1 MRNDLTCAVA
11 RDLLPSYVEGLTAEE
26 TGQAVERHLRSCPDC
41 AAKHAAM
48 VDPEL
53 AAKLAEERRELDYLK
68 RVKRRSRFRILAAVV
83 CTVLVIAGGFA
94 AKIFLIGT
102 PIQPQTY
109 ALRHYVDEENVLHL
123 VIDCTASGMAYYGWD
138 IDRGE
143 DGLVEI
149 FGRTVTV
156 SPVHKEGWGRLTVPL
171 EGVREV
177 RLCGDVVY
185 QDGVVVGNA
194 AMQRYKARTPYV
206 GDAPAL
212 GWVAE
217 AVGLDGQNW
226 SYTTKLQT
234 GERPY
239 RWTLKFQDHWG
250 DTSAGKW
257 MRYYYGP
264 QMLALVDNLDEVGW
278 TYTTATSSG
287 KTFCEGV
294 LTLEEADA
302 HLAELLERSGLDGRW
317 KELKSVKDFAA
328 TPAGMQVLYDL
339 LWEDL
344 ETIFN
349 SRMWIETVPSESAP
363 DGADFLGT

>member
-1 MRNDLTCAVA
+1 MRNDLTCAVV
-11 RDLLPSYVEGLTAEE
+11 RDLLPNYVEGLTSEE

-41 AAKHAAM
+41 AAKQAAM
-48 VDPEL
+48 VGPEL
-53 AAKLAEERRELDYLK
+53 ASRLEEERRELDYLK
-68 RVKRRSRFRILAAVV
+68 QVKRRSRFRLVAAVV

-123 VIDCTASGMAYYGWD
+123 MIDCVNSGMAYYGWETD
-138 IDRGE
+138 E
-143 DGLVEI
+143 ENGLVEI

-156 SPVHKEGWGRLTVPL
+156 SPFHDEGWGRLTVPL

-185 QDGVVVGNA
+185 QDGVVVTSA
-194 AMQRYKARTPYV
+194 AMHRYEARTPYA

-212 GWVAE
+212 GRVAE
-217 AVGLDGQNW
+217 AVGLDDQTWG
-226 SYTTKLQT
+226 YTTELT
-234 GERPY
+234 TSARPY
-239 RWTLKFQDHWG
+239 RWTINFQSHWG
-250 DTSAGKW
+250 DTSADVF

-264 QMLALVDNLDEVGW
+264 QILALVDNLDEVGW

-302 HLAELLERSGLDGRW
+302 HLITILAQSDCGEQW
-317 KELKSVKDFAA
+317 KALKSVKDFAA

-339 LWEDL
+339 VREDL
-344 ETIFN
+344 
-349 SRMWIETVPSESAP
+349 SVQVAP
-363 DGADFLGT
+363 VF

>member
-1 MRNDLTCAVA
+1 MKNDLTCAVV
-11 RDLLPSYVEGLTAEE
+11 RDLLPVCAEGLAEE
-26 TGQAVERHLRSCPDC
+26 ETVQAVERHLRSCPDC
-41 AAKHAAM
+41 AAKQAAM
-48 VDPEL
+48 VGPEL
-53 AAKLAEERRELDYLK
+53 AAKLWEERRELDYLK

-83 CTVLVIAGGFA
+83 CTALVIAGGFA

-123 VIDCTASGMAYYGWD
+123 IIDCTASGMAYYGWD

-149 FGRTVTV
+149 FGRAVTV
-156 SPVHKEGWGRLTVPL
+156 SPVHEEGWGRLTVPL
-171 EGVREV
+171 EGVQEV

-185 QDGVVVGNA
+185 QDGVVVSNA
-194 AMQRYKARTPYV
+194 ATQRYKARTPYV
-206 GDAPAL
+206 GEAPAL
-212 GWVAE
+212 GRVAE

-226 SYTTKLQT
+226 NYTTELHT
-234 GERPY
+234 GEQPY
-239 RWTLKFQDHWG
+239 RWTLKFQNHWG

-278 TYTTATSSG
+278 SYTTATSSG
-287 KTFCEGV
+287 KTFCQDV

-302 HLAELLERSGLDGRW
+302 YLAELLAQSSCGAQW
-317 KELKSVKDFAA
+317 KALKSVKDFAA
-328 TPAGMQVLYDL
+328 TPAGIQVLYDL
-339 LWEDL
+339 LEESL
-344 ETIFN
+344 SFQLTSIF
-349 SRMWIETVPSESAP
+349 ES
-363 DGADFLGT
+363 

>member
-11 RDLLPSYVEGLTAEE
+11 RDLLPSYVEGLTSEE

-41 AAKHAAM
+41 AARHAAM
-48 VDPEL
+48 VGPEL
-53 AAKLAEERRELDYLK
+53 AAKLEEERRELDYLK
-68 RVKRRSRFRILAAVV
+68 RVKRRSRARILAAVV

-109 ALRHYVDEENVLHL
+109 ALRQYVDEENVLHL
-123 VIDCTASGMAYYGWD
+123 VIDCVNSAWAYHGWKT
-138 IDRGE
+138 E
-143 DGLVEI
+143 EADGVVEI
-149 FGRTVTV
+149 SGRSVTV
-156 SPVHKEGWGRLTVPL
+156 SPIHDEGWGRLTVPL

-185 QDGVVVGNA
+185 QDGVVISAA
-194 AMQRYKARTPYV
+194 AMHRYEARTPYV

-212 GWVAE
+212 GRVAE
-217 AVGLDGQNW
+217 AVGLDAQW
-226 SYTTKLQT
+226 SYTTELTT

-239 RWTLKFQDHWG
+239 RWTFKFQNHWG
-250 DTSAGKW
+250 DTSADGW
-257 MRYYYGP
+257 MRCYYGP

-278 TYTTATSSG
+278 TYTTVTSSG
-287 KTFCEGV
+287 KTFCQGV

-302 HLAELLERSGLDGRW
+302 YLAELLAKSDCDQRW

-328 TPAGMQVLYDL
+328 TPAGTQVLYDL
-339 LWEDL
+339 LWEGL
-344 ETIFN
+344 SSSTAPIFG
-349 SRMWIETVPSESAP
+349 P
-363 DGADFLGT
+363 

>member
-1 MRNDLTCAVA
+1 MKNDLTCAVV
-11 RDLLPSYVEGLTAEE
+11 RDLLPSCVENLAAAE
-26 TGQAVERHLRSCPDC
+26 TVQAVERHLAACPDC
-41 AAKHAAM
+41 AARHAAM

-53 AAKLAEERRELDYLK
+53 AAKLEEERRELDYLR

-109 ALRHYVDEENVLHL
+109 ALRHYMDEENVLHL
-123 VIDCTASGMAYYGWD
+123 IIDCVNSAWAYHGWKT
-138 IDRGE
+138 E
-143 DGLVEI
+143 ETDGVVEI
-149 FGRTVTV
+149 SGRSVTV
-156 SPVHKEGWGRLTVPL
+156 SPVHKEGWGRLKVPL

-185 QDGVVVGNA
+185 QDGVVVGSA
-194 AMQRYKARTPYV
+194 AMHRYGARTPYV
-206 GDAPAL
+206 GEAPAL
-212 GWVAE
+212 GRVAE
-217 AVGLDGQNW
+217 AVGLDAQW
-226 SYTTKLQT
+226 SYTTELAT
-234 GERPY
+234 GQRPY
-239 RWTLKFQDHWG
+239 RWTIKFQDHWG
-250 DTSAGKW
+250 DTSAGEW

-302 HLAELLERSGLDGRW
+302 HLAELLEGSSLDGRW

-344 ETIFN
+344 ETVFN
-349 SRMWIETVPSESAP
+349 SRTWIETVPSESSP
-363 DGADFLGT
+363 DGPDFLET

>member
-1 MRNDLTCAVA
+1 M
-11 RDLLPSYVEGLTAEE
+11 
-26 TGQAVERHLRSCPDC
+26 
-41 AAKHAAM
+41 
-48 VDPEL
+48 
-53 AAKLAEERRELDYLK
+53 K
-68 RVKRRSRFRILAAVV
+68 RVKRRSWFRILAAVV

-123 VIDCTASGMAYYGWD
+123 IIDCVNSAWAYHGWKT
-138 IDRGE
+138 E
-143 DGLVEI
+143 ETDGVVEI
-149 FGRTVTV
+149 SGRSVTV
-156 SPVHKEGWGRLTVPL
+156 SPVHKEGWGRLKVPL

-185 QDGVVVGNA
+185 QDGVVVGSA
-194 AMQRYKARTPYV
+194 AMHRYGARTPYV
-206 GDAPAL
+206 GEAPAL
-212 GWVAE
+212 GRVAE
-217 AVGLDGQNW
+217 AVGLDAQW
-226 SYTTKLQT
+226 SYTTELAT
-234 GERPY
+234 GQRPY
-239 RWTLKFQDHWG
+239 RWTIKFQDHWG
-250 DTSAGKW
+250 DTSAGEW

-302 HLAELLERSGLDGRW
+302 HLAELLEGSSLDGRW
-317 KELKSVKDFAA
+317 KELKSVRDFAA

-344 ETIFN
+344 ETVFN
-349 SRMWIETVPSESAP
+349 SRTWIETVPSESSP
-363 DGADFLGT
+363 DGPDFLET

>member
-48 VDPEL
+48 VGPEL
-53 AAKLAEERRELDYLK
+53 AARLAEERRELDYLK

-123 VIDCTASGMAYYGWD
+123 IIDCTASGMAYYGWD
-138 IDRGE
+138 IERGE

-149 FGRTVTV
+149 FGRAVTV
-156 SPVHKEGWGRLTVPL
+156 SPIHDEGWGRLKVPL
-171 EGVREV
+171 EGVREI

-185 QDGVVVGNA
+185 QDGVVVGST

-206 GDAPAL
+206 GEAPAL
-212 GWVAE
+212 GRVAE
-217 AVGLDGQNW
+217 AIGLDETSWG
-226 SYTTKLQT
+226 YTTELQT

-239 RWTLKFQDHWG
+239 RWTLKFQNHWG

-294 LTLEEADA
+294 LTLEEADG
-302 HLAELLERSGLDGRW
+302 HLAELLEESDLDGRW

-328 TPAGMQVLYDL
+328 SPAGMQVLYDL

-344 ETIFN
+344 ETVFN
-349 SRMWIETVPSESAP
+349 SRT
-363 DGADFLGT
+363 

>member
-1 MRNDLTCAVA
+1 
-11 RDLLPSYVEGLTAEE
+11 
-26 TGQAVERHLRSCPDC
+26 
-41 AAKHAAM
+41 M

-53 AAKLAEERRELDYLK
+53 AAKLEEERRELDYLR
-68 RVKRRSRFRILAAVV
+68 RVKRRSWFRILAAVV

-123 VIDCTASGMAYYGWD
+123 IIDCVNSAWAYHGWKT
-138 IDRGE
+138 E
-143 DGLVEI
+143 ETDGVVEI
-149 FGRTVTV
+149 SGRSVTV
-156 SPVHKEGWGRLTVPL
+156 SPVHKEGWGRLKVPL

-185 QDGVVVGNA
+185 QDGVVVGSA
-194 AMQRYKARTPYV
+194 AMHRYGARTPYV
-206 GDAPAL
+206 GEAPAL
-212 GWVAE
+212 GRVAE
-217 AVGLDGQNW
+217 AVGLDAQW
-226 SYTTKLQT
+226 SYTTELAT
-234 GERPY
+234 GQRPY
-239 RWTLKFQDHWG
+239 RWTIKFQDHWG
-250 DTSAGKW
+250 DTSAGEW

-302 HLAELLERSGLDGRW
+302 HLAELLEGSSLDGRW

-344 ETIFN
+344 ETVFN
-349 SRMWIETVPSESAP
+349 SRTWIETVPSESSP
-363 DGADFLGT
+363 DGPDFLET